1 METSSTEERNTALHE
16 AAAVLG
22 TIQSSTSVSSRRPK
36 DGNQSHEKPPT
47 RPTNKPSTETTDNNL
62 AMDAPSKTTPKSRSD
77 AVLAAKRRAEERRR
91 AAANKDKKLTPDPS
105 SSSTNL
111 STTSNVPQTP
121 VAPENQM
128 DWFNLLAVVTNPSS
142 GSADYASATASAKSN
157 SAHNSSSHARRSS
170 RHGLSS
176 HGTPISLDH
185 VGSDG
190 TRSGAISATSDS
202 TYAASLLNA
211 AGLNEWAGYANSTS
225 NQANATLNSMAAGLD
240 EFTGWMDH
248 YSRKYLGTVSGI
260 DSGSIMGEDEGDS
273 GGIVGSMGIN
283 STLLNPQSLL
293 EEYEPEFGPDDL
305 PESQLEE
312 LPNDLANLDLG
323 SVDGFMKSCGRLGM
337 RFEDRGGG
345 FQAMRD
351 RRKLEAE
358 ERSRVGQL
366 KSDEGGMDVEDNDL
380 ERQDSL
386 DIQSTEADREAMA
399 NVEATVPEIFFS
411 PYFDLTDP
419 NTFESLLVIS
429 DEEVHAIRTK
439 EAELHALAEK
449 KVKEAEEMADK
460 DAVDE
465 SSIPRP
471 PPRKKA
477 EEEEAVRKA
486 SESTMPTNSGPSL
499 SKDSRTTNTP
509 SNNNVITLRKPETFT
524 THLDAIELVLLDQVR
539 NKSERFFRE
548 TNRFSELQQLVT
560 TSVDEVRELRTEL
573 QSIKERCVTNVDIVP
588 CMDDTRDEL
597 FAISQVLEHVE
608 DVVNCKSSVA
618 SLMSSGDYLGA
629 VEAIRLAR
637 DLLSS
642 SPDDD
647 VSEHDASDKP
657 TSHAPQHL
665 SLGKLKSLSKVNEQL
680 NEYEKLVTT
689 NLTNEL
695 VETFLSWGT
704 DSNVDHR
711 SVPRVSLTT
720 DKRSQIR
727 NVVHSLRVCGQLSQA
742 GAAYQKK
749 LCDLISVT
757 IKAIVTECVA
767 DATRN
772 NANDVNGEAN
782 TGTKGAAGVASM
794 TLEQFFDCIN
804 MLFEQVLSLLW
815 GAFAVNKFCIDEGF
829 ILDDAQASRYSS
841 ASSSEGDPERAS
853 HTPSATA
860 AALAAAADL
869 SEKSVSE
876 LLRLRKEAHSLVSF
890 DGMRHLWDTSLTFTY
905 QLEKFSGRKAYGL
918 RSTLLAQA
926 KSFVERKHESNM
938 SALVAALDSERWV
951 QCNVSL

>member
-1 METSSTEERNTALHE
+1 MALETPLAEERNAALQE

-36 DGNQSHEKPPT
+36 DGNQSLEKPPMQ
-47 RPTNKPSTETTDNNL
+47 PSKPSTETKPDDKL
-62 AMDAPSKTTPKSRSD
+62 AMDTQSKLTPRSRSD
-77 AVLAAKRRAEERRR
+77 AVLAAKKRAEERRR
-91 AAANKDKKLTPDPS
+91 AAANKDKKLTPS
-105 SSSTNL
+105 SSSTDVT
-111 STTSNVPQTP
+111 TTSNVPQAP

-142 GSADYASATASAKSN
+142 GSADYASATASATSN
-157 SAHNSSSHARRSS
+157 SAHNTSSHARRSS

-273 GGIVGSMGIN
+273 GGIVGSMGVN

-323 SVDGFMKSCGRLGM
+323 SVDNFMKSCGRLGM

-345 FQAMRD
+345 FQAMRN
-351 RRKLEAE
+351 RRKNEAE
-358 ERSRVGQL
+358 ERSQL
-366 KSDEGGMDVEDNDL
+366 KSDESGMEDEDDDM

-386 DIQSTEADREAMA
+386 NIQSNEADREAMA

-429 DEEVHAIRTK
+429 DEEVRAIRTK

-449 KVKEAEEMADK
+449 KVKEAEEMADR

-647 VSEHDASDKP
+647 ASEHDASDKP
-657 TSHAPQHL
+657 TPHAPQHL

-727 NVVHSLRVCGQLSQA
+727 NVVHSLRVCEQLSQA

-767 DATRN
+767 DASRN
-772 NANDVNGEAN
+772 NASDSKGEAN

-804 MLFEQVLSLLW
+804 MLFEQVLNLLW

-829 ILDDAQASRYSS
+829 ILDDAQASRYS
-841 ASSSEGDPERAS
+841 ASSSSGVDSEKAS

-890 DGMRHLWDTSLTFTY
+890 NGMRHLWDTSLTFTY